1 MKRDQQ
7 KIQTRKNLFQAAI
20 ELFNY
25 KGVQKTKVTDIAKEA
40 NVSTGTFYIHFKSKE
55 DIISAI
61 YYEDFNNYMCGNIQK
76 INQLD
81 LDCKKALLEIGILE
95 LKFAKNVGIE
105 VTTIAF
111 IANLQTNMKIPGN
124 HLKKRIFPNEIK
136 KTVGRLN
143 SNKSLDTN
151 LVFQEFESVVRGVM
165 LTWCFN
171 NGQIDII
178 DLGTYLLKKYLNSL

>member
-105 VTTIAF
+105 VTTIA
-111 IANLQTNMKIPGN
+111 L
-124 HLKKRIFPNEIK
+124 
-136 KTVGRLN
+136 
-143 SNKSLDTN
+143 
-151 LVFQEFESVVRGVM
+151 
-165 LTWCFN
+165 
-171 NGQIDII
+171 
-178 DLGTYLLKKYLNSL
+178 